1 MNTSTGSLDGCTIQ
15 PFYYQQLVG
24 SPFRSIQV
32 DSRRIGALV
41 LTGMVFSLCK
51 IAPVPILL
59 MLQTSENK
67 KTVIPTFDRTKTHGN
82 MQVGETF
89 YILTKESNV
98 NIQVGQIYD
107 WLKQICQTQMLHVW
121 NTVPTWMA

>member
-41 LTGMVFSLCK
+41 LTGMVFFLVQDSPGTHSVDASDIRK
-51 IAPVPILL
+51 QKNSDSYIWPHENTWEYAGWRDLL
-59 MLQTSENK
+59 HSDK
-67 KTVIPTFDRTKTHGN
+67 RK
-82 MQVGETF
+82 
-89 YILTKESNV
+89 
-98 NIQVGQIYD
+98 
-107 WLKQICQTQMLHVW
+107 
-121 NTVPTWMA
+121 